1 MPTLRVAL
9 TGGIG
14 SGKTQASNRFAALG
28 VPVLDADEIA
38 HALTAPGQPALQS
51 IRECFGPKY
60 FLADGTLDRKRL
72 RQRVFQDPKA
82 RQALEDLL
90 HPQIRAAMLQQLDRV
105 QYPYAVLV
113 IPLLFE
119 TRQTDLADRILV
131 VDVPESVQI
140 ERVQRRS
147 GLSPAEIR
155 RILAAQVP
163 RSVRL
168 AGAQDRIDNRGSL
181 AALISQVDALHAR
194 YLALSQP

>member
-14 SGKTQASNRFAALG
+14 SGKTQVSNRFAALG

-38 HALTAPGQPALQS
+38 HALTAPGQPAVDR
-51 IRECFGPKY
+51 IGEIFGKEY
-60 FLADGTLDRKRL
+60 LRADGALDRKRL

-82 RQALEDLL
+82 RRTLEDLL
-90 HPQIRAAMLQQLDRV
+90 HPRIRAEMLRQLDRV

-113 IPLLFE
+113 VPLLFE
-119 TRQTDLADRILV
+119 TQQTDLADRILV

-168 AGAQDRIDNRGSL
+168 AGAQDRIDNSGSL
-181 AALISQVDALHAR
+181 AELIPQVDALHAR
-194 YLALSQP
+194 YLALSQS

>member
-1 MPTLRVAL
+1 MSVFRVAL

-14 SGKTQASNRFAALG
+14 SGKTQVSNRFAALG

-38 HALTAPGQPALQS
+38 HALTAPGQPAVDR
-51 IRECFGPKY
+51 IGEIFGKEY
-60 FLADGTLDRKRL
+60 LRADGALDRKRL

-82 RQALEDLL
+82 RRTLEDLL
-90 HPQIRAAMLQQLDRV
+90 HPRIRAEMLRQLDRA
-105 QYPYAVLV
+105 QYPYAVLA

-131 VDVPESVQI
+131 VDVPESLQI

-147 GLSPAEIR
+147 GLSAAEVR
-155 RILAAQVP
+155 RILSAQVP

-168 AGAQDRIDNRGSL
+168 ASAHDRIDNSGSL
-181 AALISQVDALHAR
+181 AALIPQVDALHAR
-194 YLALSQP
+194 YLALSKS